1 MTWNTPLGHRVLE
14 GIEERIMRGAL
25 CRLSREIIESPE
37 DGIMCVGVAVFDAMT
52 GCQQLVMLDYVR
64 RFLFEDTSESN
75 EMSAIVEGT
84 VAAVLAYVSVCI
96 EFELDLEEDL
106 SNSIAKTKPRRFWR
120 ELIRKAS
127 RVYEWELSPSPVL
140 ADWVFAIECLHDR
153 ILHDRDYEMD
163 FTDEQPEDSK
173 AVNSALGIPKAYFT
187 SIPLAEPDGPQML
200 EVIRRLL
207 N

>member
-14 GIEERIMRGAL
+14 GIEGRIMRGAL

-37 DGIMCVGVAVFDAMT
+37 DEVMCVGVAVFDAMT
-52 GCQQLVMLDYVR
+52 GCQQLVMLDYVQ

-106 SNSIAKTKPRRFWR
+106 STSIAKTKPKRYWR
-120 ELIRKAS
+120 ELIQQACGE
-127 RVYEWELSPSPVL
+127 YEWELSPSPVL
-140 ADWVFAIECLHDR
+140 EDWAFAIERLHDR
-153 ILHDRDYEMD
+153 ILYDRDYEMD
-163 FTDEQPEDSK
+163 FTDEQPEDSQ